1 MSNLFKTFIA
11 APMAKQAIIVPIA
24 IMLIF
29 SVFNLTAPMDPA
41 RSAQAVTLGLV
52 NNDEGLP
59 MPPIKVSERML
70 SGMGDQLPF
79 STQAF
84 DDREAAVAA
93 LQAGE
98 VSVVLVFPPA
108 FSSQAFRG
116 EQARFEIVTSPAA
129 TIAEVQTAQQ
139 LERMLPA
146 AMSAGVASMRLAMEQ
161 GQMPTG
167 EMPVAADV
175 TPLGEVEPMARLQA
189 PFAMLYTTWLAALV
203 GAIMMTLATR
213 SMPGRGSAATA
224 RTVLPILITGVASF
238 CLALV
243 VGATAGWGSF
253 LPAWLVVWPTAI
265 ALTWGFV
272 GLMALLGL
280 WVIVLLLP
288 LAFYQS
294 AIGGVMAPA
303 AAAPEWLVSLTGWA
317 GLERIGAAYRGAVHG
332 VEMAYP
338 AMLVGLIA
346 FVGLILI
353 WIKAAIPAK
362 TSA

>member
-116 EQARFEIVTSPAA
+116 DQARFEIVTSSAA
-129 TIAEVQTAQQ
+129 TIAEVQMAQQ

-146 AMSAGVASMRLAMEQ
+146 AMSAGVASMRLAME
-161 GQMPTG
+161 QMPTG

-213 SMPGRGSAATA
+213 SIAGRGAAAAA
-224 RTVLPILITGVASF
+224 RTVLPILITGAASL

-272 GLMALLGL
+272 DRLG
-280 WVIVLLLP
+280 
-288 LAFYQS
+288 
-294 AIGGVMAPA
+294 G
-303 AAAPEWLVSLTGWA
+303 T
-317 GLERIGAAYRGAVHG
+317 
-332 VEMAYP
+332 
-338 AMLVGLIA
+338 
-346 FVGLILI
+346 
-353 WIKAAIPAK
+353 
-362 TSA
+362 